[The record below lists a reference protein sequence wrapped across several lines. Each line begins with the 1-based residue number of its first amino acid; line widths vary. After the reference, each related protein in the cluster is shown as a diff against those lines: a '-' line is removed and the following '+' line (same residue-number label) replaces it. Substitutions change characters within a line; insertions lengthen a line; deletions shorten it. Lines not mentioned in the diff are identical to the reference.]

1 MDGTEKQTMSDNL
14 ETIREIEN
22 IVTDFSNK
30 DIVKVFALLK
40 NAASKERLNGI
51 ESLPLVVLTVSPL
64 IAQLSFVNGHDWDYD
79 AGLVRTVLLDM
90 YEKREGVEA
99 AESLRATALDK

>member
-1 MDGTEKQTMSDNL
+1 MSDNL

-30 DIVKVFALLK
+30 DIVKVF
-40 NAASKERLNGI
+40 
-51 ESLPLVVLTVSPL
+51 
-64 IAQLSFVNGHDWDYD
+64 QLSFVNGHDWDYD

-99 AESLRATALDK
+99 AESLRATVLDK